1 VILDCSAII
10 AIVCREQGFEGLLRK
25 IGLAR
30 KVLIGAPTLAETQ
43 LALTVKLGYNASGIT
58 EQFLTECQ
66 AVVVPFHREH
76 VGVLFGAFL
85 TYGKG
90 RHPARLN
97 MGDCFTYGTAKVA
110 GLPVL
115 FVGQDFSLT
124 DLEAA

>member
-1 VILDCSAII
+1 MDKGGRGRRAWVWPGWSASVILDYSAII

-66 AVVVPFHREH
+66 AVVVPFNREH
-76 VGVLFGAFL
+76 VGAFW
-85 TYGKG
+85 G
-90 RHPARLN
+90 P
-97 MGDCFTYGTAKVA
+97 F
-110 GLPVL
+110 
-115 FVGQDFSLT
+115 
-124 DLEAA
+124 